1 MSKQEVLNLINNLPD
16 DVSFDEVLYQLYLM
30 SNVNEGISDIQ
41 DGRIF
46 TQDEVIGNIYYTKWP
61 SSSYNYNTQ

>member
-1 MSKQEVLNLINNLPD
+1 MSKEEVLSLINSLPD

-46 TQDEVIGNIYYTKWP
+46 TQDEVIGMLM
-61 SSSYNYNTQ
+61 

>member
-46 TQDEVIGNIYYTKWP
+46 TQDEVIGMFR
-61 SSSYNYNTQ
+61 